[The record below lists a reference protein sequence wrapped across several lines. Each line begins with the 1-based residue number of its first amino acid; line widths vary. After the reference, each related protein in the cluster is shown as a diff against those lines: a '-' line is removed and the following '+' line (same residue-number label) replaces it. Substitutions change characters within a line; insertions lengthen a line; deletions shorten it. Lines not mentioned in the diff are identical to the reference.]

1 MKKQIYVT
9 PEVTVVH
16 MTSCEHLL
24 AGSANVGGWSD
35 DGYGVNVNGNSSPRI
50 QSHLERLIYG
60 AGRLFC
66 PRHKLYPRSG
76 ITSPRNCT
84 YFLLIP
90 VLPVN
95 GKL

>member
-35 DGYGVNVNGNSSPRI
+35 DGYGVNANGNSSPGFNPI
-50 QSHLERLIYG
+50 W
-60 AGRLFC
+60 
-66 PRHKLYPRSG
+66 KD
-76 ITSPRNCT
+76 
-84 YFLLIP
+84 
-90 VLPVN
+90 
-95 GKL
+95 